1 MLRLVF
7 VSAALLGLIACVP
20 QSAIKFGTHEKATWL
35 WTNDADRG
43 EDPYIYRCK
52 EYAGNDVVCIKARI
66 TKAQPAAPGAARPAP
81 APAAPTPSPAAEP

>member
-1 MLRLVF
+1 MLKVVF
-7 VSAALLGLIACVP
+7 VAAALLGLVGCVP

-43 EDPYIYRCK
+43 QDPYIYRCK

-66 TKAQPAAPGAARPAP
+66 APAQTTPRAAPAPAP